1 MPAPSVIADLVER
14 FEQQGEAYKSG
25 QYNEA
30 QLRKEFIDLRIGR
43 VDLALKIRFGVFV
56 PNAFGVNNLGPFSD
70 QARRAEHPFS
80 R

>member
-1 MPAPSVIADLVER
+1 MVAARLAGDTCSFDDLDFVGRQFVELVN
-14 FEQQGEAYKSG
+14 QS
-25 QYNEA
+25 
-30 QLRKEFIDLRIGR
+30 IDLRIGR
-43 VDLALKIRFGVFV
+43 IDLALKIRFGVFV

>member
-1 MPAPSVIADLVER
+1 MVAARLAGDTCSFDDLDFVGRQFVELVN
-14 FEQQGEAYKSG
+14 Q
-25 QYNEA
+25 
-30 QLRKEFIDLRIGR
+30 FIDLRIGR
-43 VDLALKIRFGVFV
+43 IDLALKIRFGVFV

>member
-1 MPAPSVIADLVER
+1 MVAARLAGDTCSFDDLDFVGRQFVELVN
-14 FEQQGEAYKSG
+14 Q
-25 QYNEA
+25 
-30 QLRKEFIDLRIGR
+30 FIDLRIGR

>member
-1 MPAPSVIADLVER
+1 MVAARLAGDTCSFDDLDFVGRQFVELVN
-14 FEQQGEAYKSG
+14 Q
-25 QYNEA
+25 
-30 QLRKEFIDLRIGR
+30 FIDLRIGR
-43 VDLALKIRFGVFV
+43 VDLAPKIRFGVFV